1 MESKEKNSD
10 KGLADLLKDFTSTGL
25 AAFFMTEDSIRN
37 YLRDK
42 KLPKELAGLL
52 LDVVSKKRDELYGMF
67 AKEFGRMLSKVDI
80 TAEIEKFLENHSVQ
94 LEAKVSFE
102 PKDQPGNRTKEAHP

>member
-52 LDVVSKKRDELYGMF
+52 LDVVSKKRDELYGMLDR
-67 AKEFGRMLSKVDI
+67 KSTRLNSSHSDRSRMPSS
-80 TAEIEKFLENHSVQ
+80 A
-94 LEAKVSFE
+94 
-102 PKDQPGNRTKEAHP
+102 